1 MRGICLGMRKFTERY
16 KLSALSLQELRRG
29 MQAVTT
35 RLADLG
41 IEFDGHVVAQANVIN
56 AFSLW
61 CLKLPDNE
69 QDHIVREMLVELKAH
84 KDSQKP
90 LPIERLVSPAV
101 GRKSAY
107 AAGHRVVDVD
117 SQSNDRIAGDVSF
130 PKRRR

>member
-61 CLKLPDNE
+61 CLKLPHCPRNASRAKGPQGQPE
-69 QDHIVREMLVELKAH
+69 AAANRAISFAGCRTE
-84 KDSQKP
+84 
-90 LPIERLVSPAV
+90 ERLRSRPS
-101 GRKSAY
+101 RC
-107 AAGHRVVDVD
+107 
-117 SQSNDRIAGDVSF
+117 
-130 PKRRR
+130 